1 MRKNI
6 SLPGAAL
13 LVAVLVSGCAGP
25 EQKLGRGLNNIY
37 EPVRLADLRRS
48 VEQTSVYAAPSGG
61 SYTTGVVRGLGKTF
75 ARFGV
80 GFYEIVTAPFPN
92 HKDGDYG
99 PVATNYLTPKP
110 GYPVSYKPG
119 LLDDSVFATD
129 TSMGFSGG
137 DIAPYIPGSRF
148 RVFDSP

>member
-1 MRKNI
+1 MQKHI
-6 SLPGAAL
+6 SLLGAAL

-25 EQKLGRGLNNIY
+25 SQKLGRGLSNIY
-37 EPVRLADLRRS
+37 EPVRLAEMQRS
-48 VEQTSVYAAPSGG
+48 VEQSTVYDSAYTSTA
-61 SYTTGVVRGLGKTF
+61 TGFVRGLGKTF

-92 HKDGDYG
+92 HKDNDYG

-110 GYPVSYKPG
+110 AYPDSYHPG
-119 LLDDSVFATD
+119 LPESSIFATD